1 MRLTLRAM
9 CFKEEEDREEVV
21 TFVRGTGISSIVL
34 FLRMRTKIGK
44 GDWVVMHLLTI
55 QKLDNVA
62 F

>member
-34 FLRMRTKIGK
+34 FLRMRT
-44 GDWVVMHLLTI
+44 
-55 QKLDNVA
+55 
-62 F
+62 